1 MNDNNIKN
9 EEILNVDNIQNK
21 NIVNANNTSK
31 EENVI
36 YNIENEERRN
46 DEAINPF
53 FSINEN
59 FIMY

>member
-9 EEILNVDNIQNK
+9 EEILNKDNIQNK

-46 DEAINPF
+46 DEAINPY